1 MGASVTH
8 KPSRN
13 NGVISSRC
21 INPFHPCSIFLLKL
35 KVLIEGMLLVNQIVY
50 LEAEHYTMNECIKG
64 VQVRDYQPSFK
75 S

>member
-13 NGVISSRC
+13 NGVIFSRC

-35 KVLIEGMLLVNQIVY
+35 KVLIEGMLLVNQNCVPGSRELY
-50 LEAEHYTMNECIKG
+50 NE
-64 VQVRDYQPSFK
+64 
-75 S
+75 